1 MRLSELQ
8 QAVRAADPA
17 AVLVAPRVLERII
30 QGQRQLSSLF
40 EQVPHRK
47 CYVVDRA
54 TLYRHVEPD
63 ELDLEPDRLLPA
75 TVILLARPSPNAL
88 TMQDRET
95 ILLTYWRRLFHA
107 GVHRVLQQD
116 ASDGRLSPTRIRE
129 RIDAIGRST
138 FAEIRMV
145 LEQEKYLPG
154 RDADETEVYIEFAA
168 VYLELR
174 YFAANLLPIYFPGL
188 TDRTKIDA
196 LLDTDIDA
204 TSLFAHTRLP
214 GAPDPVVRTDTS
226 SDESHDY
233 YRKLMDS
240 AGRAEQEGNTV
251 RSAILR
257 TRAARVA
264 PASLEDSTRDQ
275 AHDDL
280 RRLTRRLQA
289 ALELSDREADE
300 WMQDLPSLLD
310 KADQGSWPVEAA
322 LLFDL
327 QKIGVDNERDIFAL
341 DVVTWL
347 ASGGH
352 RPIKRPL
359 PSQRLVRIT
368 KHLRSAA
375 QRLTQA
381 RLADDE
387 RQHLAR
393 LLQSALHHC
402 EERLRSRFR
411 PVLSDAL
418 LTVGLQPSNAP
429 ERTAFARMI
438 EEMLDRIV
446 ELGFL
451 TFSDLRDTISR
462 NQLKLPD
469 LHDPHELFVRGD
481 PLLRLDRRLATA
493 LDGVYRPGEIY
504 LRWLERL
511 TAPAFGTAI
520 GRWLMLWLL
529 IPFGG
534 AAVMVLGAEVL
545 YGYIHPKTPGQ
556 VARAV
561 LEKPPTETAPL
572 QEKADTEKPP
582 TEAFPAPSIQ
592 VPSARPEPEWLW
604 DSNREARF
612 LKLAVTIVLGFF
624 LLALLH
630 VDWFRQRCW
639 QATLLSYRALRG
651 LLIDLP
657 VYLVRLEAV
666 QKALNSWP
674 FTLFWSFVFKPAVVC
689 VLLFQMLP
697 KGTFPTWPSWF
708 IVYLLVNL
716 LLNSRFGKGV
726 GEALVQGAVNFYELL
741 RAGLLPGL
749 LRLLLWAFKR
759 TIDTMEYVLHTVDE
773 WLRFRQGESQLSLVV
788 RGILGFLW
796 YPLAALLR
804 FYLVVLV
811 EPGFHPLKA
820 PISILAAKFTYPI
833 LFPLT
838 EHWVNANTEPGMPR
852 LIAYGIA
859 GMTVWLS
866 PDAFG
871 FLFWETKANW
881 RLYRANRQKQLRAV
895 GVGPHGETVRQLL
908 QPGFHSGTV
917 PKLYA
922 RLREAER
929 EAIRTGSWRATRTLR
944 RSLAEVEQ
952 TIRRLVERELIK
964 LLQESTH
971 WKGEDLRVVG
981 LALTPSRIGI
991 ELAQPTAVRPMRLEW
1006 EEQAGWLLASIREP
1020 GWLELLGEER
1030 RQAVTTALAGLY
1042 KLAGVDLVCEQVRE
1056 NLPPPALEFT
1066 LTSRDLVVEV
1076 GPRREAAVRYDLTR
1090 PKGTLKPRTLDGSL
1104 ALDWPTLDP
1113 KKVLFSRVPLSWE
1126 QWVKS
1131 WQGTPTGET
1140 PGALLSASVILLPGG
1155 AVDGASELV
1164 PGHASSSP
1172 VGLSP
1177 NRAEGDQNGN
1187 ATVPGSP
1194 QRDESPAPESQ
1205 LNSPSPST
1213 PSGTRNSP

>member
-1 MRLSELQ
+1 MRLAELQ
-8 QAVRAADPA
+8 QALREADPA

-54 TLYRHVEPD
+54 TLYRYVEQD
-63 ELDLEPDRLLPA
+63 ELDLEPDRLLPP
-75 TVILLARPSPNAL
+75 TVLLLARPSPNTL
-88 TMQDRET
+88 TMEDRET

-107 GVHRVLQQD
+107 GVHRVLQQEV
-116 ASDGRLSPTRIRE
+116 SDGRLTPTVIRS
-129 RIDAIGRST
+129 RIDTIGPGT

-145 LEQEKYLPG
+145 LEQEKYMPP
-154 RDADETEVYIEFAA
+154 RDADETESYIEFAA

-188 TDRTKIDA
+188 EDRSKIDA
-196 LLDTDIDA
+196 LLDADIDA
-204 TSLFAHTRLP
+204 ASLFTHTRLP
-214 GAPDPVVRTDTS
+214 GAPDPVFRTDTS

-240 AGRAEQEGNTV
+240 ADRAEHAGNTV
-251 RSAILR
+251 RAAILR

-264 PASLEDSTRDQ
+264 PASLEDSTRER

-289 ALELSDREADE
+289 ALELRDPEADE
-300 WMQDLPSLLD
+300 WLQDLPSLLD

-322 LLFDL
+322 LLYDL
-327 QKIGVDNERDIFAL
+327 QKVGVDNERDIYAL

-411 PVLSDAL
+411 PVLNDAL

-429 ERTAFARMI
+429 ERTAFARMV

-462 NQLKLPD
+462 NQLKMPD
-469 LHDPHELFVRGD
+469 LQDPHEFVRGD

-493 LDGVYRPGEIY
+493 LDGVYRPGELY

-511 TAPAFGTAI
+511 TAPAFGTAV

-529 IPFGG
+529 VPFGG
-534 AAVMVLGAEVL
+534 AAMMVLGAEVI
-545 YGYIHPKTPGQ
+545 YDFFSPPGQ
-556 VARAV
+556 VVRAVTEMPAQAAARAPDEAAQ
-561 LEKPPTETAPL
+561 EKPLPPVP
-572 QEKADTEKPP
+572 PP
-582 TEAFPAPSIQ
+582 TPAAVIAAS
-592 VPSARPEPEWLW
+592 EPPWPWQSDRDVL
-604 DSNREARF
+604 
-612 LKLAVTIVLGFF
+612 LIKLAVTLSLGLF

-630 VDWFRQRCW
+630 VEWFRQRCR
-639 QATLLSYRALRG
+639 QAMMLSYRALRG

-657 VYLVRLEAV
+657 IYLARLEVV
-666 QKALNSWP
+666 QKALNSWA
-674 FTLFWSFVFKPAVVC
+674 FSLFWSFMFKPAVVC
-689 VLLFQMLP
+689 ALLFELLP
-697 KGTFPTWPSWF
+697 RGTLPNWPSWF
-708 IVYLLVNL
+708 ITFLLVNL
-716 LLNSRFGKGV
+716 VINSRFGKGV
-726 GEALVQGAVNFYELL
+726 GEAIVQAVANVYELL

-788 RGILGFLW
+788 RAVLGLIW
-796 YPLAALLR
+796 YPLAWLVR

-838 EHWVNANTEPGMPR
+838 RRWVSENFDPVLPE

-859 GMTVWLS
+859 ILTVWLF

-871 FLFWETKANW
+871 FLFWETKENW
-881 RLYRANRQKQLRAV
+881 RLYRANREKQLKPV

-929 EAIRTGSWRATRTLR
+929 EAIRTGSWRAARTLR
-944 RSLAEVEQ
+944 RSLTEVEQ
-952 TIRRLVERELIK
+952 TIGRLVERELIK
-964 LLQESTH
+964 LLQESTR
-971 WKGEDLRVVG
+971 WKGESLRVVDV
-981 LALTPSRIGI
+981 ALTPKRIGI
-991 ELAQPTAVRPMRLEW
+991 ELAKSGAAAPVRLEW
-1006 EEQAGWLLASIREP
+1006 EHQAGWLVAGICQP
-1020 GWLELLGEER
+1020 GWLEELGEEP

-1042 KLAGVDLVCEQVRE
+1042 KLAGIDLVREQVRE
-1056 NLPPPALEFT
+1056 KLPPPATDFT
-1066 LTSRDLVVEV
+1066 LTERNLVVEI
-1076 GPRREAAVRYDLTR
+1076 GPRRDPVVTYDLTR
-1090 PKGTLKPRTLDGSL
+1090 PKGLLKPRTLNGSPT
-1104 ALDWPTLDP
+1104 ADWPPLDP
-1113 KKVLFSRVPLSWE
+1113 RKVLFARVPLSWE
-1126 QWVKS
+1126 QWVES
-1131 WQGTPTGET
+1131 WRGASDGQTPS
-1140 PGALLSASVILLPGG
+1140 ALLSASVILLPSETADGVETCRLG
-1155 AVDGASELV
+1155 APSTAVAPLQGDAGQGEPNGHAVD
-1164 PGHASSSP
+1164 
-1172 VGLSP
+1172 
-1177 NRAEGDQNGN
+1177 RAE
-1187 ATVPGSP
+1187 SHKE
-1194 QRDESPAPESQ
+1194 ESLASDSAPESLQ
-1205 LNSPSPST
+1205 NSSSAST